1 MKKRVGVI
9 THDTML
15 YNKIRLILRSEA
27 EVILMSEGE
36 APEGFDLIIT
46 DSEDIAPDGVRS
58 VTVGDGKDVP
68 STFRYEDILALVNET
83 DRSAT
88 SGISLSESTSQAF
101 LFGQAIKLTKV
112 EYRLLER
119 LLETQGFVSREDLLR
134 DVWGDE
140 CDEGIITV
148 YVHYLRR
155 KIEKN
160 GERIIIASRN
170 EGYKI
175 DEKYRRKS

>member
-1 MKKRVGVI
+1 MKKRVGII
-9 THDTML
+9 TYDTVL
-15 YNKIRLILRSEA
+15 YNKIRLILRKDA
-27 EVILMSEGE
+27 DVIPMSQDD

-46 DSEDIAPDGVRS
+46 DSDDTIPDGVRHVS
-58 VTVGDGKDVP
+58 IGEGRDIP
-68 STFRYEDILALVNET
+68 YTFRHEDILAAI
-83 DRSAT
+83 DSADEGISST
-88 SGISLSESTSQAF
+88 ISLSAAGNQAF
-101 LFGQAIKLTKV
+101 LFGEAIKLTKV

-119 LLETQGFVSREDLLR
+119 LLDTRGFVSREDLLR

-148 YVHYLRR
+148 YIHYLRR

>member
-1 MKKRVGVI
+1 MKKRIGII
-9 THDTML
+9 TDDVML
-15 YNKIRLILRSEA
+15 YNRIRLILRAEA
-27 EVILMSEGE
+27 DVSLIARDDAIESY
-36 APEGFDLIIT
+36 DLIIT
-46 DSEDIAPDGVRS
+46 DSESS
-58 VTVGDGKDVP
+58 VPHGIQAVVIGDGMDIP
-68 STFRYEDILALVNET
+68 STFRYEDILSVIENAG
-83 DRSAT
+83 
-88 SGISLSESTSQAF
+88 SGASSSISLSPDGIRAF
-101 LFGQAIKLTKV
+101 LYGQAIKLTKV

-119 LLETQGFVSREDLLR
+119 LLEAPGFVSREDLLR

-148 YVHYLRR
+148 YIHYLRR

-175 DEKYRRKS
+175 DEKYRRNS